1 VSEDKSV
8 DAAGPPGA
16 PVTQSLG
23 EAPPTTSLP
32 KQTFGEAPAEE
43 AAPSTPGVAHLDEGS
58 GSAGAEP
65 EKVEQSL
72 GSPATP
78 SEPVQVIA
86 TALPK
91 RRRGVLGGA
100 IFVVVLIVL
109 LGAVGFLVYQRLN
122 GDPTK
127 NATAGQCLGNL
138 PEVGPGQDLKADGGK
153 IVDCA
158 DSAAAYQIESR
169 LDNQT
174 PDQAKS
180 VDVCK
185 GSPDATVIYRTVP
198 DNGTGYVLCLKK
210 LG

>member
-1 VSEDKSV
+1 MSEDKSA
-8 DAAGPPGA
+8 DAAGASGA
-16 PVTQSLG
+16 PVTPSLG
-23 EAPPTTSLP
+23 EAPPTTSVP
-32 KQTFGEAPAEE
+32 RQTLGEVPADEP
-43 AAPSTPGVAHLDEGS
+43 AAPPAAHVDEVTGTAGPG
-58 GSAGAEP
+58 P
-65 EKVEQSL
+65 EQSV

-78 SEPVQVIA
+78 SESVQVLPVA
-86 TALPK
+86 PPK
-91 RRRGVLGGA
+91 RRRSALSAA
-100 IFVVVLIVL
+100 IFGVVVVVLLAAI
-109 LGAVGFLVYQRLN
+109 GFLVYQRVY

-138 PEVGPGQDLKADGGK
+138 PDVSPGQDLKADGGK

-158 DSAAAYQIESR
+158 DSTAVYQIESR

-174 PDQAKS
+174 SEQAKS
-180 VDVCK
+180 VEVCK